1 MKPLRFIEHLNCL
14 KSWRNKLNVGRAA
27 IIHINLEGDDP
38 SSRRPCSLYVVNKSN
53 NPTKYQSLSFST
65 LVKLF
70 KYIIQRNFIHLNL
83 VIFESINSLI
93 MFLQI
98 AEKFAR
104 YGSVD
109 VRTLSTNEALVAVSN
124 HRT

>member
-1 MKPLRFIEHLNCL
+1 MI
-14 KSWRNKLNVGRAA
+14 
-27 IIHINLEGDDP
+27 
-38 SSRRPCSLYVVNKSN
+38 
-53 NPTKYQSLSFST
+53 
-65 LVKLF
+65 
-70 KYIIQRNFIHLNL
+70 
-83 VIFESINSLI
+83 
-93 MFLQI
+93 LQI